1 MYSHLTVDGE
11 DLDRSAGP
19 GDQEICRRLA
29 FAERSTFR
37 RALASFTLI
46 ELLVVIAIIAILA
59 ALLLPALSK
68 AKDQAQNLKC
78 KSNLHQM
85 GIALETYLSDHEKYP
100 VHFGSDSWG
109 LIPTWEAELQP
120 YFGVSWTNRDF
131 NCPAYK
137 GPRVAATTKEP
148 DFPFNLCSYAYN
160 CSGSARAPAPPLIL
174 GLAWLNVGPGLY
186 VVPASSVKAPSDMIA
201 FADARLLRGAGAA
214 PGWPDYDVF
223 PDDYIRLRDLGSAPF
238 GEIDP
243 IRHGKNY
250 NVLFCDG
257 HVTAIPREYFITVS
271 NIATSLNI
279 DHQPHPETW

>member
-1 MYSHLTVDGE
+1 MQ
-11 DLDRSAGP
+11 A
-19 GDQEICRRLA
+19 
-29 FAERSTFR
+29 
-37 RALASFTLI
+37 FTLI

-68 AKDQAQNLKC
+68 AKDQAQSLKC
-78 KSNLHQM
+78 KSNLRQI

-100 VHFGSDSWG
+100 DHFGWDSWG
-109 LIPTWEAELQP
+109 LVPTWEAELQP

-137 GPRVAATTKEP
+137 GPRVAATTNEP

-160 CSGSARAPAPPLIL
+160 CNGSAIGPVPSLLL
-174 GLAWLNVGPGLY
+174 GLAWLNPGPGLY
-186 VVPASSVKAPSDMIA
+186 AVPASSVKAPSDMIA
-201 FADARLLRGAGAA
+201 FADTRLMRGAGAA
-214 PGWPDYDVF
+214 PGWPSYDIF
-223 PDDYIRLRDLGSAPF
+223 PNDVIRLRPF
-238 GEIDP
+238 GFGEYDP